1 MTTLASTTCD
11 LHRDRPASA
20 RCPSC
25 GRFFCS
31 ECITEHDGRL
41 TCARCL
47 QATWDEASGKDEA
60 RASSLR
66 RGLTVVVQGLLGLA
80 LSWGIFYAVARLL
93 MAIPADFHD
102 GTLWQE

>member
-1 MTTLASTTCD
+1 MTTLASTSCD
-11 LHRDRPASA
+11 LHRERPATA

-41 TCARCL
+41 QCADCL
-47 QATWDEASGKDEA
+47 QDARVAGVVEPEAKANGA
-60 RASSLR
+60 RRSLAV
-66 RGLTVVVQGLLGLA
+66 LVQGLLGLA
-80 LSWGIFYAVARLL
+80 VGWGIFYTLARLL

-102 GTLWQE
+102 GTLWEE